1 MRLVLSFGMLLF
13 VVNVVFGQQL
23 APDTTRVVLAKPDS
37 TVIVLPDSTATVTD
51 TVRVAVAIEKG
62 DTLNVVK
69 PDSLKANA
77 KELLLKPSTLPDTIN
92 HVLEA
97 KPTNIPVESKFEDSK
112 YDVLTLLQGEEM
124 EVEVRQVTPKY
135 IIYSDPGLME
145 TMKIDRREVYSIKY
159 RSGKTDIISS
169 KPLKIPDYN
178 NWREIVVTSNPSN
191 VEGLIEL
198 GDVSVS
204 VEATSRT
211 HIKMPRTL
219 EASAIVIAKKK
230 TAMLKGEIILITRKE
245 HYRGYGV
252 QPSVTVE
259 GKAYRQP

>member
-1 MRLVLSFGMLLF
+1 MRSVISFCLLF
-13 VVNVVFGQQL
+13 FVVDVALSQQVV
-23 APDTTRVVLAKPDS
+23 PDTTVLGSAKPDS
-37 TVIVLPDSTATVTD
+37 IIVVLPDSVVVPDTA
-51 TVRVAVAIEKG
+51 
-62 DTLNVVK
+62 LNVSVVK
-69 PDSLKANA
+69 PDSLNFVAPDSLKADPN
-77 KELLLKPSTLPDTIN
+77 ELLLKPSTLPDTIN
-92 HVLEA
+92 HV
-97 KPTNIPVESKFEDSK
+97 IESKPVDVPTVSK
-112 YDVLTLLQGEEM
+112 FKNSKFDVLTLLQGEEM

-145 TMKIDRREVYSIKY
+145 TMKIDRREVYSVKY
-159 RSGKTDIISS
+159 RSGKIDIISS

-178 NWREIVVTSNPSN
+178 NWREIVVTSDPAG

-204 VEATSRT
+204 VEASSRT

-230 TAMLKGEIILITRKE
+230 AALLKGEIILITRKE

-259 GKAYRQP
+259 GKAFRQP

>member
-1 MRLVLSFGMLLF
+1 MVSVALGQQVVPDTTVVMNANPDSIVVVLPDTVAAADTVAQVAVAKRDSLSF
-13 VVNVVFGQQL
+13 V
-23 APDTTRVVLAKPDS
+23 APDTLRVK
-37 TVIVLPDSTATVTD
+37 
-51 TVRVAVAIEKG
+51 
-62 DTLNVVK
+62 
-69 PDSLKANA
+69 A
-77 KELLLKPSTLPDTIN
+77 KEALLKPSMLPDTIN
-92 HVLEA
+92 HVIES
-97 KPTNIPVESKFEDSK
+97 KPLNVPVESRFKNSR

-124 EVEVRQVTPKY
+124 EVEVRQVMPKY
-135 IIYSDPGLME
+135 IIYSDPGSME
-145 TMKIDRREVYSIKY
+145 TMKIDRREVYSVKY

-178 NWREIVVTSNPSN
+178 NWREIVVTSDPAN

-204 VEATSRT
+204 VEASSRT

-230 TAMLKGEIILITRKE
+230 AALLNGEIILITRKE

-259 GKAYRQP
+259 GKTYRQP